1 MFSKV
6 FVENATDHCAVPA
19 LGVDL
24 PLKACLVGLTGD
36 LPQHLQ
42 VMINLLR
49 CEDRIKLV
57 RAEGGLQGQ
66 LEPLSVVI
74 PRPLTLLTSN
84 QGADVPLSGKGIT
97 AVYDALGSIP
107 STPKGPGETS
117 DLHGI
122 YGSMLNM
129 NVTCTVQLCPHC
141 TRLAV
146 PCARRTLSL
155 VLLTSTWSSFLP

>member
-6 FVENATDHCAVPA
+6 LVENATDHCAVPA

-24 PLKACLVGLTGD
+24 PLKARLVGLTGD

-84 QGADVPLSGKGIT
+84 QGAEVPLSGKGIT
-97 AVYDALGSIP
+97 ACM
-107 STPKGPGETS
+107 
-117 DLHGI
+117 
-122 YGSMLNM
+122 MLW
-129 NVTCTVQLCPHC
+129 VLCPAPQRGQE
-141 TRLAV
+141 RLQ
-146 PCARRTLSL
+146 
-155 VLLTSTWSSFLP
+155 TSMASMDLR